1 MVVQQTKE
9 LTPKH
14 AIAFEDSSQ
23 GSQSG
28 TTSQGE
34 HGKGRRSKF
43 VVDWLTKVY
52 FHLNS
57 CSFHFASSS

>member
-28 TTSQGE
+28 ATSQGE
-34 HGKGRRSKF
+34 HGRGRRSKF
-43 VVDWLTKVY
+43 VVDWLTKV
-52 FHLNS
+52 
-57 CSFHFASSS
+57 